1 VRKKITEE
9 FPVKNIQIAIDGPSG
24 AGKSTMAKIIAKEL
38 GILYLDTGAMYR
50 AVALKAIKSGIDT
63 KDSEALAEMVKDIDL
78 RIVYENGVQKVILD
92 GEDVTDEIRTPAV
105 TVGSSDVAVNPAVR
119 EKMVELQREIA
130 SENSVIMDGRDIGTH
145 VLPNADVKIFLTA
158 SIEDRAKRRY
168 EELKQKGM
176 LKQSFEELKME
187 MEYRD
192 KNDSTRAHSPLKK
205 ADDAILLDTTGF
217 SVEESAKVILDII
230 RSRL

>member
-1 VRKKITEE
+1 M
-9 FPVKNIQIAIDGPSG
+9 KNIQIAIDGPSG

-63 KDSEALAEMVKDIDL
+63 KDSNALADMVKDIDL
-78 RIVYENGVQKVILD
+78 RIVYDNGVQRVILD
-92 GEDVTDEIRTPAV
+92 GEDVTEEIRTPAV

-119 EKMVELQREIA
+119 EKMVELQRVIA
-130 SENSVIMDGRDIGTH
+130 KENSVIMDGRDIGTH
-145 VLPNADVKIFLTA
+145 VLPDADVKIFLTA
-158 SIEDRAKRRY
+158 SIEDRARRRY

-176 LKQSFEELKME
+176 LKQTFEELKKE

-192 KNDSTRAHSPLKK
+192 KNDSTRAHAPLKK
-205 ADDAILLDTTGF
+205 ADDAVLLDTTGF
-217 SVEESAKVILDII
+217 TVEESAQTILNII
-230 RSRL
+230 RSRI